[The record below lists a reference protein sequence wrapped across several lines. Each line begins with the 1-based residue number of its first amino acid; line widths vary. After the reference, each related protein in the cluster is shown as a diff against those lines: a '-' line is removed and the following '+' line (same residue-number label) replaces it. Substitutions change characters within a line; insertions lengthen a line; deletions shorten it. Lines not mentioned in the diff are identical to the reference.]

1 MFKKLFSLM
10 MIFMM
15 FSVHA
20 ETDVK
25 AGLQSAFD
33 EMNYSLTVEWDQKDK
48 VFYKL
53 QTDKF
58 NIAVKNLQAFGL
70 TQKDMMSFVK
80 SKMAFHG
87 KAHDFETA
95 MNVIE
100 LNKMSTEEASSYMM
114 ERMKNSYAKGA
125 SWNGDVLI
133 YAALGVLLVV
143 ASVSLALAGL
153 SGASS
158 SAGGYCRETYVCKTT
173 CYNDYYYGRDCYE
186 DCGYVCY

>member
-1 MFKKLFSLM
+1 M

-20 ETDVK
+20 ESEVK
-25 AGLQSAFD
+25 AGLQTAFD
-33 EMNYSLTVEWDQKDK
+33 EMNYSLTVDWDQQDK
-48 VFYKL
+48 LFYKL

-58 NIAVKNLQAFGL
+58 NLAVKGLQAQGL
-70 TQKDMMSFVK
+70 TQKEMMSFVK
-80 SKMAFHG
+80 SKLSLHG
-87 KAHDFETA
+87 GAKDFETA

-100 LNKMSTEEASSYMM
+100 LNKMSSEEASSYMM
-114 ERMKNSYAKGA
+114 EMMKKSYSTGA
-125 SWNGDVLI
+125 SWNGDVMM

-173 CYNDYYYGRDCYE
+173 CYNDPYYGRECFE